1 MTQMHHGT
9 EPPRMTS
16 GTWTGW
22 VVFASI
28 MLMINGSI
36 NIVQGLVAL
45 LQDDYFVVLQDDY
58 FVVPSGDEL
67 LITDFTGWGIVMIL
81 WGALLALGG
90 FGLYSGQSWAR
101 WFAIFV
107 ASLGILLQIAF
118 LNTFP
123 IWSAVIIGLDVLIIF
138 ALTARWDEARPV

>member
-1 MTQMHHGT
+1 MTQMHHPT
-9 EPPRMTS
+9 EPPHVSS
-16 GTWTGW
+16 GSWTGW

-36 NIVQGLVAL
+36 NVVQGLVAL
-45 LQDDYFVVLQDDY
+45 LQDDYFL
-58 FVVPSGDEL
+58 VPNGDEL
-67 LITDFTGWGIVMIL
+67 LLTDFTGWGIAMLL

-90 FGLYSGQSWAR
+90 FGLFSGQSWAR

-123 IWSAVIIGLDVLIIF
+123 IWSVVIIGLDVVIIF
-138 ALTARWDEARPV
+138 ALTARWDEARPM

>member
-16 GTWTGW
+16 GSWTGW

-36 NIVQGLVAL
+36 NVVQGLVAL
-45 LQDDYFVVLQDDY
+45 LQDDYFL
-58 FVVPSGDEL
+58 VPTGDEL
-67 LITDFTGWGIVMIL
+67 LLTDFTGWGIAMLL

>member
-16 GTWTGW
+16 GSWTGW

-36 NIVQGLVAL
+36 NVVQGLVAL
-45 LQDDYFVVLQDDY
+45 LQDDYFL
-58 FVVPSGDEL
+58 VPTGDEL
-67 LITDFTGWGIVMIL
+67 LITDFTGWGIAMLL

-138 ALTARWDEARPV
+138 ALTARWDEARPM

>member
-16 GTWTGW
+16 GSWTGW

-36 NIVQGLVAL
+36 NVVQGLVAL
-45 LQDDYFVVLQDDY
+45 LQDDYFL
-58 FVVPSGDEL
+58 VPTGDEL
-67 LITDFTGWGIVMIL
+67 LITDFTGWGIAMLL

>member
-16 GTWTGW
+16 GSWTGW

-36 NIVQGLVAL
+36 NVVQGLVAL
-45 LQDDYFVVLQDDY
+45 LQDDYFL
-58 FVVPSGDEL
+58 VPSGDEL
-67 LITDFTGWGIVMIL
+67 LLTDFTGWGIAMLL

-118 LNTFP
+118 LNTVP
-123 IWSAVIIGLDVLIIF
+123 IWSALIIGLDVLIIF
-138 ALTARWDEARPV
+138 ALTARWDEARPM

>member
-1 MTQMHHGT
+1 MTQMHQRP

-16 GTWTGW
+16 GSWTGW

-36 NIVQGLVAL
+36 NVVQGLVAL
-45 LQDDYFVVLQDDY
+45 LQDDYFL
-58 FVVPSGDEL
+58 VPSGDEL
-67 LITDFTGWGIVMIL
+67 LLTDFTGWGIAMIL
-81 WGALLALGG
+81 WGALLGLGG
-90 FGLYSGQSWAR
+90 FGLYSGQGWAR

-138 ALTARWDEARPV
+138 ALTARWDEARPM